1 MRLTYIIMLA
11 FSVAM
16 NGMADT
22 KKPSQEE
29 ARELFDKVYN
39 MVFGPE
45 GSSLS
50 YSVNIIGLYKTQG
63 HVVYK
68 DKKICYEE
76 KRFCAY
82 EDGKVAYMVDKEKKK
97 VDIHDYDDE
106 SKDKYLSMF
115 KYDVN
120 NFAYSYK
127 DKGEHYELTAK
138 VKNSRFFGIRSVTAL
153 IRKSNLHPVSLSIKL
168 AFISTTVQI
177 SNFRSGNIDESVF
190 SFPQNRFSDYKY
202 IDHRGEEKKRKK

>member
-1 MRLTYIIMLA
+1 MRIIYIIMFA
-11 FSVAM
+11 FSVTLT
-16 NGMADT
+16 GMADT
-22 KKPSQEE
+22 KTTSQVK
-29 ARELFDKVYN
+29 ARELFDKVFN

-115 KYDVN
+115 KYDVD

-138 VKNSRFFGIRSVTAL
+138 VKNSKFFGIRSVTAL

-168 AFISTTVQI
+168 AFITTTVQI
-177 SNFRSGNIDESVF
+177 SDFHSGNIDESVF
-190 SFPQNRFSDYKY
+190 IFPKSRFADYKY
-202 IDHRGEEKKRKK
+202 VDHRGEKNEK

>member
-1 MRLTYIIMLA
+1 MRIIYIIMFS
-11 FSVAM
+11 FSVTLT
-16 NGMADT
+16 GMADT
-22 KKPSQEE
+22 KTTSQMK
-29 ARELFDKVYN
+29 ARELFDKVFN

-115 KYDVN
+115 KYDVD

-138 VKNSRFFGIRSVTAL
+138 VKNSKFFGIRSVTAL

-168 AFISTTVQI
+168 AFITTTVQI
-177 SNFRSGNIDESVF
+177 SDFHSGNIDESVF
-190 SFPQNRFSDYKY
+190 IFPKSRFTDYNY
-202 IDHRGEEKKRKK
+202 VDHRGEKK

>member
-1 MRLTYIIMLA
+1 MRLIYFILLS
-11 FSVAM
+11 FSVSL

-22 KKPSQEE
+22 KTTSQLK
-29 ARELFDKVYN
+29 ARELFDKVFN

-68 DKKICYEE
+68 DKKINYEE
-76 KRFCAY
+76 KRFCAW

-97 VDIHDYDDE
+97 VDIHDFNDE

-115 KYDVN
+115 KYDIN
-120 NFAYSYK
+120 NFVYSYK
-127 DKGEHYELTAK
+127 DKGEYYELTAK
-138 VKNSRFFGIRSVTAL
+138 VKNSKFFGIRSVTAL

-168 AFISTTVQI
+168 AFITTTVQI
-177 SNFRSGNIDESVF
+177 SNFQSGNIDESVF
-190 SFPQNRFSDYKY
+190 IFPKGRFTDYKY
-202 IDHRGEEKKRKK
+202 VDHRGEKN